1 MDRQVGARRKLT
13 ARSVIASLLLGV
25 SPPQLSTKTLVGTAG
40 LFGIAPGTA
49 RVALSRMVM
58 AGELEAIDDG
68 YRLASPALLAR
79 QVRQDQSRVGRIRRW
94 RGTWR
99 TAVVDVD
106 GRSAVDRA
114 NLRAA
119 LRSLRY
125 AELRAG
131 VWLRPDNLTVGVLVD
146 AESIAAEQCRFF
158 RSRPESPTRGPEES
172 LALAARLWDL
182 HGWSRTTA
190 GLLDDVDRLGARL
203 RDGHTDAL
211 AESFLVSAD
220 VVRHLQADPLLPA
233 DLLPADWPGADLRD
247 GHVGFDRAFRD
258 TLGAWRVA
266 NLD

>member
-25 SPPQLSTKTLVGTAG
+25 SPPQMSTRVLIGTAE

-49 RVALSRMVM
+49 RVALSRMVV
-58 AGELEAIDDG
+58 AGELEPTDDG

-106 GRSAVDRA
+106 ARSAVDRA

-131 VWLRPDNLTVGVLVD
+131 VWLRPDNLTTGVLVD
-146 AESIAAEQCRFF
+146 AESVADEQCYFF
-158 RSRPESPTRGPEES
+158 RSRPESATRGPEES
-172 LALAARLWDL
+172 TALAGRLWDL
-182 HGWSRTTA
+182 HGWSRTTV
-190 GLLDDVDRLGARL
+190 GLLDDLDRLGASL
-203 RDGHTDAL
+203 EDGHTDVL
-211 AESFLVSAD
+211 AESFVVSAD

-233 DLLPADWPGADLRD
+233 DLLPADWPGARLRYQHRD
-247 GHVGFDRAFRD
+247 FDRAFRE
-258 TLGAWRVA
+258 TLRTWRTA
-266 NLD
+266 NLE